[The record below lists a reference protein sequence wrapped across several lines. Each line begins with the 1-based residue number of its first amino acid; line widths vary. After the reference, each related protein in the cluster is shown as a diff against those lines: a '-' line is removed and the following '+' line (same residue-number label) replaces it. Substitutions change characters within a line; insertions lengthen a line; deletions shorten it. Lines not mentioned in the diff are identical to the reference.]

1 MLRDTIKQFKEIN
14 IYNSMN
20 PQQKQMLNMMYA
32 STSKTEEELNKMTPE
47 EKKEYLR
54 SRLHQKMN
62 IGGLQRRTNVQKT
75 QLQEKLQESS
85 DANAGANAN
94 ASANTDTHAPQPKS
108 KSAKKNEKERMK
120 KLAELLKKEG
130 VPPTDFP
137 EQMKKSES
145 ESDYESD
152 EDEN

>member
-1 MLRDTIKQFKEIN
+1 
-14 IYNSMN
+14 MN

-32 STSKTEEELNKMTPE
+32 STAKTEEELNKMTPE

-62 IGGLQRRTNVQKT
+62 IGGLQRRTNFQKT
-75 QLQEKLQESS
+75 QIQEKLQ
-85 DANAGANAN
+85 G
-94 ASANTDTHAPQPKS
+94 NTGGDEEKEEEAPKAKS

-120 KLAELLKKEG
+120 KLAELLQNQG
-130 VPPTDFP
+130 VQQKDFP
-137 EQMKKSES
+137 EEVKRIKSES

-152 EDEN
+152 KDEN

>member
-1 MLRDTIKQFKEIN
+1 MLFDTIKWLKEIN

-32 STSKTEEELNKMTPE
+32 STAKPEDELNKMTPE

-85 DANAGANAN
+85 NADANTEEA
-94 ASANTDTHAPQPKS
+94 DTPQPKS
-108 KSAKKNEKERMK
+108 KSAKKREKERMN
-120 KLAELLKKEG
+120 KLAELLKKDGIQQKDLSSE
-130 VPPTDFP
+130 V
-137 EQMKKSES
+137 KKSES

-152 EDEN
+152 DD

>member
-1 MLRDTIKQFKEIN
+1 
-14 IYNSMN
+14 MN

-75 QLQEKLQESS
+75 QLQEKLQT
-85 DANAGANAN
+85 
-94 ASANTDTHAPQPKS
+94 NTGEENGEGEEAKPKS
-108 KSAKKNEKERMK
+108 KSAKKREKEKMK
-120 KLAELLKKEG
+120 KMAELLQKGG
-130 VPPTDFP
+130 VQPKNFT
-137 EQMKKSES
+137 EQLKKSES

-152 EDEN
+152 KEEN

>member
-1 MLRDTIKQFKEIN
+1 
-14 IYNSMN
+14 MN

-32 STSKTEEELNKMTPE
+32 STAKTDDELNKMTPQ

-85 DANAGANAN
+85 DANANANAN
-94 ASANTDTHAPQPKS
+94 TEADAPQQKS

-130 VPPTDFP
+130 VPPKDFP
-137 EQMKKSES
+137 EQLKKSES
-145 ESDYESD
+145 ESDYESCD
-152 EDEN
+152 DD